1 MRAGKASPS
10 TVSAATLHLACGSA
24 DRDRRLRHH
33 LGAGDEAEDV
43 AERVLLAL
51 GAKGET
57 RAGPS
62 ARFKPASAPPI
73 RISAASMSPR
83 RAKTWQGLGRTAG
96 IDASDSAAL
105 LRPIRRRRVAP
116 IRGRHRR
123 LAGGETP
130 GVVAAPE
137 PRKAR
142 RRLSCRPPRPRIAR
156 GRDRVG
162 KDRPRPAVMGGGE
175 MQRRIAHRPVW
186 RPDLSVKQAP
196 NSCRQPF
203 GARPFPAYPVFAQG
217 PPSAGAPW
225 PPAGSA
231 PS

>member
-96 IDASDSAAL
+96 IDGSDSAAL

-130 GVVAAPE
+130 GVVAAPPLLPPPAPE
-137 PRKAR
+137 DRPWSGPRW
-142 RRLSCRPPRPRIAR
+142 
-156 GRDRVG
+156 G
-162 KDRPRPAVMGGGE
+162 KDRPRPAVMGGDE
-175 MQRRIAHRPVW
+175 MQRRIAHRPVR

-203 GARPFPAYPVFAQG
+203 GARPFPASPVFAQG